1 MEEWKVQG
9 DPTFRTVR
17 AAESMGKSFHYPPS
31 PSPKV
36 GCYFLFTEETEFQ
49 EVK

>member
-1 MEEWKVQG
+1 MQG

-17 AAESMGKSFHYPPS
+17 AAESMGESFHYPPQ
-31 PSPKV
+31 PQPKGR
-36 GCYFLFTEETEFQ
+36 GCYFLFTEETEFK